1 MATKR
6 VLYIDY
12 AKGIAILLML
22 LQHSIP
28 QHNFLRQIIQSFVMP
43 FFFVAGGF
51 IWNLKMVSG
60 NEIGLSREYFKK
72 RLKRLAIPYLLAG
85 SVLILFY
92 GLLSF
97 ISGGHSVL
105 HNLIRLISLQGIDS
119 LWFLPVYFCSEV
131 LFLWVISFKDKRY
144 QLSLIVAVPLLL
156 MFFVKYDAF
165 PWPYGLFE
173 SSLIGLVFFY
183 IGYSSSRYRLEDL
196 NPIIV
201 VLFCFLGLIGSY
213 YNGFASFA
221 ELNSPILFC
230 LIGSIL
236 SIVLLTVCKWIECS
250 GFQATKFLS
259 FLGRETLFILCTNNL
274 IIESVRLMDHRVSND
289 WLLNHGMLGNFVMF
303 LIISLLEAL
312 LIRSFRSVRCL
323 FYEK

>member
-6 VLYIDY
+6 VLFIDY

-28 QHNFLRQIIQSFVMP
+28 QHNFLRQVIQSFVMP
-43 FFFVAGGF
+43 FFFVAGGY

-60 NEIGLSREYFKK
+60 KEVGLSWVYFKK
-72 RLKRLAIPYLLAG
+72 RFKRLGVPYLLAG
-85 SVLILFY
+85 SVLVFFY
-92 GLLSF
+92 GVLSI

-105 HNLIRLISLQGIDS
+105 RNLIRLISLQGIDS

-156 MFFVKYDAF
+156 MFLAQYDGL

-183 IGYSSSRYRLEDL
+183 IGYSFSCYRLEGL
-196 NPIIV
+196 NSIIV
-201 VLFCFLGLIGSY
+201 VILCILGLIGSY

-221 ELNSPILFC
+221 KLNSPILFC

-236 SIVLLTVCKWIECS
+236 SIVLLAVCKWIESS
-250 GFQATKFLS
+250 GLRATKFLS
-259 FLGRETLFILCTNNL
+259 FWGRETLFILCTNNL
-274 IIESVRLMDHRVSND
+274 IIESVRLMDHWVSND
-289 WLLNHGMLGNFVMF
+289 WLLNHGMLGNFIMF
-303 LIISLLEAL
+303 MIISLLEAL
-312 LIRSFRSVRCL
+312 LIKSFRSVPYL